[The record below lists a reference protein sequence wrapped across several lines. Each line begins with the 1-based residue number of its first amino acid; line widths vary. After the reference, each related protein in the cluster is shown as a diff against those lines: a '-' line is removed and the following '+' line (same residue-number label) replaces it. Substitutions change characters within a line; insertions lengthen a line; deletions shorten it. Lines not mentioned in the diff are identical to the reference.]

1 MSDDGRTFLADAVRA
16 LVVLCRLDFDALPV
30 DPAELRATLQRAA
43 LEERLSWERAAQADR
58 DHDRA
63 TWCRR
68 WAAAIEAAWD
78 LAAHEL
84 DVASGRRRRGGWAA

>member
-1 MSDDGRTFLADAVRA
+1 MSDERTFLADAVRA
-16 LVVLCRLDFDALPV
+16 LVVLCRLDADALPV
-30 DPAELRATLQRAA
+30 DPAELRTTLQRAA
-43 LEERLSWERAAQADR
+43 LEERLSWERAAQTDR

-63 TWCRR
+63 TRCRR

-84 DVASGRRRRGGWAA
+84 DVASGRRRAGWAA

>member
-1 MSDDGRTFLADAVRA
+1 MSEQRNLLGDAVSA
-16 LVVLCRLDFDALPV
+16 LVVLLGIDA
-30 DPAELRATLQRAA
+30 AELPQDPVEMRAMLQRAVV
-43 LEERLSWERAAQADR
+43 EERMSWERAAQTDR

-63 TWCRR
+63 TRCRR

-84 DVASGRRRRGGWAA
+84 DVASGRRRAGWAA

>member
-1 MSDDGRTFLADAVRA
+1 MSAERPLLSDAVRA
-16 LVVLCRLDFDALPV
+16 LVVLLRCDADALPV
-30 DPAELRATLQRAA
+30 DLDAMRVQLQRAA
-43 LEERLSWERAAQADR
+43 LEERLSWERAAQTDR

-63 TWCRR
+63 TRCRR

-84 DVASGRRRRGGWAA
+84 DVASGRRRAGWAA

>member
-1 MSDDGRTFLADAVRA
+1 MSDERTFLADAVRA
-16 LVVLCRLDFDALPV
+16 LVVLCRLDADALPV
-30 DPAELRATLQRAA
+30 DPAELRTTLQRAA
-43 LEERLSWERAAQADR
+43 LEERLSWERAAQTDR

-63 TWCRR
+63 TRCRR

>member
-1 MSDDGRTFLADAVRA
+1 MSRNLLGDAVAA
-16 LVVLCRLDFDALPV
+16 LVSLLQIDPAALPV
-30 DPAELRATLQRAA
+30 DPAELRTTLQRAA
-43 LEERLSWERAAQADR
+43 LEERLSWERAAQTDR

-63 TWCRR
+63 TRCRR

-84 DVASGRRRRGGWAA
+84 DVASGRRRAGWAA

>member
-1 MSDDGRTFLADAVRA
+1 MSDERAFLADAVRA
-16 LVVLCRLDFDALPV
+16 LVALCRLDADALPV

-43 LEERLSWERAAQADR
+43 LEERLSWERAADRDR

-63 TWCRR
+63 TRCRR
-68 WAAAIEAAWD
+68 WARAIEAAWD

-84 DVASGRRRRGGWAA
+84 DVASGRRRAGWAA